1 MVKETP
7 YLNSWAISVT
17 QSEQGPALLHL
28 TFLCPSREDEIQM
41 RAKPVLAG
49 LGGSSSSL
57 TNKGYAPRTGP
68 SINTKAELTFIEV
81 AENLTL
87 NVANVGLEVTSPRI
101 CLASQ

>member
-28 TFLCPSREDEIQM
+28 TFLCTSREDEIQM

-49 LGGSSSSL
+49 LRGSFISF
-57 TNKGYAPRTGP
+57 TNKGYAPQDRPQHKHKGR
-68 SINTKAELTFIEV
+68 AHLH
-81 AENLTL
+81 
-87 NVANVGLEVTSPRI
+87 
-101 CLASQ
+101 